1 MGSIGII
8 FLDYSAKSKIF
19 NLPKHIQLLR
29 CGPLRK
35 RASDGSA
42 DADPSPS
49 DPLVGDLPRGKATDQ
64 RFVARPSPV
73 VLAMVSG

>member
-29 CGPLRK
+29 CGPLAKSESLTAGLR
-35 RASDGSA
+35 RSSPAIRWSVASALGLRSRIRGSA
-42 DADPSPS
+42 
-49 DPLVGDLPRGKATDQ
+49 
-64 RFVARPSPV
+64 
-73 VLAMVSG
+73 